1 MLLQN
6 ATEELAR
13 LEQSFDYVKK
23 QLFDRMHNTVR
34 AQLFHAGSEKP
45 LLGASSGIRAASG
58 ATKMLPDPENNVP
71 SAASSD
77 SNGSKSEQEQQQQ
90 QQQQQQMQLHGSPAI
105 TSRL

>member
-1 MLLQN
+1 M
-6 ATEELAR
+6 AR

-45 LLGASSGIRAASG
+45 LLGASSGIKAASG

-77 SNGSKSEQEQQQQ
+77 SNGSNTEQQQQ
-90 QQQQQQMQLHGSPAI
+90 QRQQQQMQLNGSPAI